1 MRLQK
6 EIPEQMCIS
15 FFKVNCKTIR
25 DSLSDKHTRIANEM
39 IEIISKMAKSKAVK
53 IMDEFDKINVQI
65 ETQPSDIEELSRI
78 RDTMQSAPND
88 IAQLQSEIGANIRI
102 YEILESFQY

>member
-78 RDTMQSAPND
+78 RETMQSAPND
-88 IAQLQSEIGANIRI
+88 IAKLQSEIAANIRI